1 MYRLG
6 SPANYRTKSLV
17 STYHLLSA
25 GANPRPFQPRG
36 PDHQPPVPSLLLLIP
51 SDRLPE
57 PPWPLAMTTK
67 YALLSLPLGVFDSSN
82 REDALSSLSAT
93 ISPDNGTVVPFRIP
107 DFKIGTLDALVQQAD
122 DLAKLE
128 ASCQAVVAKVGDSLR
143 QVLHNDEDRIASY
156 KMVNDK
162 PTDQY
167 LRNFSWNKIRYRADK
182 PLGELVDTLR
192 KELVTVDND
201 VKTKFNQYNSVKTNL
216 AALQRRQTGNL
227 STKSLTPIIDP
238 RILVQDS
245 EYIETHLIAV
255 PKAASKEFIKTYETL
270 SPMVVPR
277 SAMEID
283 RDDEFTLFA
292 AATFKKHSADFIHKC
307 REQKWTPR
315 QYEYV
320 EGGREEEQRELDK
333 GTNEERKVCGEALRM
348 GRTGWSESVMIWIHV
363 LTLRVFVEAVLR
375 YGLPLEYVT
384 ALVKT
389 TSKLAPKIKAS
400 LDSNYSYLGGNA
412 FGRDKRG
419 RVTKDD
425 AAMTSEMAAAGLGTG
440 EGNEYT
446 AYVYYELELP

>member
-1 MYRLG
+1 G
-6 SPANYRTKSLV
+6 QHASTTSPSASWQTRAAAAVPRPSEPCLA
-17 STYHLLSA
+17 SPFPLLSA
-25 GANPRPFQPRG
+25 
-36 PDHQPPVPSLLLLIP
+36 S
-51 SDRLPE
+51 
-57 PPWPLAMTTK
+57 PLSSAAAAAMSAK
-67 YALLSLPLGVFDSSN
+67 YSLLSLPLGAFDSST
-82 REDALSSLSAT
+82 RGDAVSALSAA
-93 ISPDNGTVVPFRIP
+93 ISPDNGTVTPFSIP

-128 ASCQAVVAKVGDSLR
+128 ATCQAVVAKVGDSLR
-143 QVLHNDEDRIASY
+143 QVLDNDEERIASY

-167 LRNFSWNKIRYRADK
+167 LRSFSWNKIRYRADK
-182 PLGELVDTLR
+182 SLGELVDTLR

-201 VKTKFNQYNSVKTNL
+201 VKTKLNQHNSVKTNL

-227 STKSLTPIIDP
+227 ATKSLTPVVDP
-238 RILVQDS
+238 RLLVQDS

-255 PKAASKEFIKTYETL
+255 PTNAKREFLKTYETL

-277 SAMEID
+277 SAIELD
-283 RDDEFTLFA
+283 HDDEFTLFA

-315 QYEYV
+315 QYTYV
-320 EGGREEEQRELDK
+320 EGGREEEQRELDRV
-333 GTNEERKVCGEALRM
+333 TNEERKVRGEALRM
-348 GRTGWSESVMIWIHV
+348 GRTGWSESVMVWIHV

-389 TSKLAPKIKAS
+389 TPKLAPKVKAA
-400 LDSNYSYLGGNA
+400 LDSRYSYLGGNA

-425 AAMTSEMAAAGLGTG
+425 AAMSSEMAAAGLGTG
-440 EGNEYT
+440 EGHEYT
-446 AYVYYELELP
+446 AYVYYELEFP

>member
-1 MYRLG
+1 M
-6 SPANYRTKSLV
+6 S
-17 STYHLLSA
+17 
-25 GANPRPFQPRG
+25 
-36 PDHQPPVPSLLLLIP
+36 
-51 SDRLPE
+51 
-57 PPWPLAMTTK
+57 TK
-67 YALLSLPLGVFDSSN
+67 YALLSLPLGVFDSSD
-82 REDALSSLSAT
+82 RDDAISGLSAT
-93 ISPDNGTVVPFRIP
+93 VSPDNGSVGPFRIP

-143 QVLHNDEDRIASY
+143 QLLNNDEERLASY

-167 LRNFSWNKIRYRADK
+167 IRGFSWNKIRYRADK
-182 PLGELVDTLR
+182 SLGELLDTLQ

-227 STKSLTPIIDP
+227 ATKSLTPIVDP
-238 RILVQDS
+238 RLLVQDS
-245 EYIETHLIAV
+245 EFIETHLIAV
-255 PKAASKEFIKTYETL
+255 PTNVKKDFIKTYETL

-277 SAMEID
+277 SAVEVD
-283 RDDEFTLFA
+283 HDDEFTLFT
-292 AATFKKHSADFIHKC
+292 AATFKKHSPDFIHKC

-315 QYEYV
+315 QYTYV
-320 EGGREEEQRELDK
+320 QGGREEEQRELDRV
-333 GTNEERKVCGEALRM
+333 TNEERKVCGEALRM
-348 GRTGWSESVMIWIHV
+348 GRTGWSESVMVWIHV

-375 YGLPLEYVT
+375 YGLPLDYVT

-389 TSKLAPKIKAS
+389 TSKLAPKLKSA

-440 EGNEYT
+440 EGHEYT